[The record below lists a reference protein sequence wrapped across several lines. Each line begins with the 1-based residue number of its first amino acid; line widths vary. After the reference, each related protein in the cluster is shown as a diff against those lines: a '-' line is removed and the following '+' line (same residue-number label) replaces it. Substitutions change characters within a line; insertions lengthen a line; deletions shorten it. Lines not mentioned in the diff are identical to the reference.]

1 MEEEPALDF
10 SAYHIHPNDLQEAM
24 KAFRWFHSRRTGLLR
39 PEDLPKV
46 LESMGMK
53 IQKEEIFKLLSSVGI
68 EDKATGISLTQF
80 LNMVLRKVHQL
91 NMHDDL
97 MALFHLYDLDRKGR
111 LSYEEMHFLST
122 KLLGDLNLSPDQVE
136 EFIKRSDTDAQ
147 GLVAYKSFVKLLTD
161 SL

>member
-46 LESMGMK
+46 LESMGLK
-53 IQKEEIFKLLSSVGI
+53 IQKEEVFKLL
-68 EDKATGISLTQF
+68 SLTQF

-136 EFIKRSDTDAQ
+136 EFIKRSDTDTQ
-147 GLVAYKSFVKLLTD
+147 GLVDYKSFVKLLTD